1 LNEHLDIEN
10 ELANIV
16 KLESKES
23 VQHGFDEIQFSA
35 RKKING
41 IIPLDGAGKNGTQVH
56 PFE

>member
-1 LNEHLDIEN
+1 MNEHLDIEN
-10 ELANIV
+10 ELANMV

-23 VQHGFDEIQFSA
+23 VQHGFDEQQFSA

-41 IIPLDGAGKNGTQVH
+41 IIPIDGTIKNNTQTH